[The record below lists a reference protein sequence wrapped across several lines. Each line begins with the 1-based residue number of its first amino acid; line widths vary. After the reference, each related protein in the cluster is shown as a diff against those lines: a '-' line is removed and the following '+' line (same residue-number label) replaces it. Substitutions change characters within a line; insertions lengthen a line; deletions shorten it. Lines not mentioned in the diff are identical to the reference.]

1 VATTRFPYGQEPD
14 FHQWKDRLQVYGL
27 DLRDV
32 TGMVAFCRFFK
43 MRYQDC
49 GLDILINNACQTIRR
64 PTAYYLPAC
73 QKEEELWKQADA
85 THKQLLGGCVQ
96 FERVRR
102 QLLLDHKQQQS
113 GAAATRNQR
122 LESSNNSNIPLLENG
137 SSSNGDG
144 NLPPFETTNSNT
156 TTLVTTVVADDFVS
170 GTDSTQTTAASF
182 ETTGISHSA
191 AMSQMVLLPEDAGV
205 SDKILPPGVT
215 DGL

>member
-1 VATTRFPYGQEPD
+1 
-14 FHQWKDRLQVYGL
+14 L

-32 TGMVAFCRFFK
+32 TGMEAFLK

-64 PTAYYLPAC
+64 PTADCLPAC
-73 QKEEELWKQADA
+73 QKEEELWKQADP
-85 THKQLLGGCVQ
+85 THKQLFGGCVQ
-96 FERVRR
+96 FELVKR
-102 QLLLDHKQQQS
+102 QLLLDHKQQQRG
-113 GAAATRNQR
+113 GAAARNQR
-122 LESSNNSNIPLLENG
+122 LESCNNSNIPLLENG

-170 GTDSTQTTAASF
+170 GTDSTQTIAASF
-182 ETTGISHSA
+182 ETTGVSHSA